1 MSCVVVGT
9 VARGGVALKKQC
21 QTASTALAMPANELV
36 RKSML
41 YLVLLS
47 TNFLHANDDLV
58 VKNIVVCSFLYM
70 QMILVYLALSCI

>member
-9 VARGGVALKKQC
+9 VVRGGVALKKQC
-21 QTASTALAMPANELV
+21 QTASTALAMAANELV

-58 VKNIVVCSFLYM
+58 VKNIAVCSFVN
-70 QMILVYLALSCI
+70 QETSIWH